1 MNSKLFSKT
10 LIQFGR
16 CYSTSYINKE
26 ALYSKISPLGN
37 PATSLGPELDS
48 WVSDGK
54 EVRVAELQRIIR
66 DLRKRK
72 RFTQALQVSEWMN
85 KNGICAFSPT
95 EHAVQLNLIGRVH
108 GYLSA
113 ENYFYN
119 LRDEEKTDK
128 TYGALLHCYV
138 QQKQID
144 KALSHVQKMR
154 EMGFASSPLTYN
166 DIMCLYANLGQHE
179 KVPEI
184 LNEMKKNKIS
194 PDNLSYRICIN
205 AYVTQSN
212 IMAMEALLKEM
223 ENQPHIAVDWNTY
236 AVVANFYIKAGLTD
250 KAIDAL
256 KKAEE
261 RLEKNGGNEF
271 NHLMS
276 LYASIGNKAEVLR
289 LWDLQKS
296 ACRRHINSDY
306 ITMLDSLV
314 KLGDVEEAEELLKEW
329 ESSGNCY
336 DFRVPNIV
344 FVGYSK
350 KGLYKKAEVI
360 LKELM
365 EKGKAITPNS
375 WARLAEGYL
384 DEGEMTKVVDCMKAA
399 VSRNVESKEWK
410 PSTKVI
416 TAILGWLGDEGSAE
430 DVEACVAS
438 LRTVIPVS
446 RRMYHALIKA
456 NIRGGKEV
464 NGILESMKT
473 DKINED
479 KETKKVLGLRV

>member
-1 MNSKLFSKT
+1 MNSKLLT
-10 LIQFGR
+10 LIRFSR
-16 CYSTSYINKE
+16 CYSTSRRSKE

-37 PATSLGPELDS
+37 PSTSLVPELDS
-48 WVSDGK
+48 WVSDGNK
-54 EVRVAELQRIIR
+54 VRVSELQRIIR

-85 KNGICAFSPT
+85 KNGICSFSPT

-113 ENYFYN
+113 ENYFDN
-119 LRDEEKTDK
+119 LRDEEKNDK
-128 TYGALLHCYV
+128 TYGALLHCYAR
-138 QQKQID
+138 QKQID
-144 KALSHVQKMR
+144 KSLSHMQKMR
-154 EMGFASSPLTYN
+154 EMGFASSALTYN
-166 DIMCLYANLGQHE
+166 DIMSLYANLGQYE
-179 KVPEI
+179 KVPEV
-184 LNEMKKNKIS
+184 LDEMKKNKIS

-205 AYVTQSN
+205 AYGTQSN

-223 ENQPHIAVDWNTY
+223 ENHSHIVVDWNTY
-236 AVVANFYIKAGLTD
+236 AVVASFYIKAGLTD
-250 KAIDAL
+250 KTIDSL

-261 RLEKNGGNEF
+261 RLEKKDGNEF

-289 LWDLQKS
+289 LWDLQKC
-296 ACRRHINSDY
+296 AFKRHINRDY
-306 ITMLDSLV
+306 ITVLDSLV
-314 KLGDVEEAEELLKEW
+314 KLGELKESEKLLKEW

-344 FVGYSK
+344 FVGYCK
-350 KGLYKKAEVI
+350 KGLYKKAEAI
-360 LKELM
+360 LTDLM
-365 EKGKAITPNS
+365 EKGRATTPNS

-384 DEGEMTKVVDCMKAA
+384 DKGEMTKAVDCMKAA
-399 VSRNVESKEWK
+399 VSRDVKNKDWK
-410 PSTKVI
+410 PNPKVI

-430 DVEACVAS
+430 DVEAFVAS
-438 LRTVIPVS
+438 LRAVIPVS
-446 RRMYHALIKA
+446 RRMYHALIQA

-473 DKINED
+473 DKIDED
-479 KETKKVLGLRV
+479 KETKKILGLRLN